1 MRTPRHTLISLA
13 VAAAT
18 AAIAWAIGVNQGSA
32 IIAGALGGI
41 LASVVMQ
48 RRTMREATGASFS
61 TEPEDL
67 EAAFETAAE
76 TILQFQAQAAEVV
89 EDGARELAMSLGAQL
104 TRILTLSQSGNREAT
119 LPLILDQ
126 LIEPAQALMT
136 DYLFLQK
143 RGGTAATDA
152 MTKIASR
159 DLPAAEYA
167 ARQVLA
173 EFDRSGDVDLNAIR
187 RAVDFSFSF
196 GGEAASPSSE
206 MWGNRQRLV
215 DEADRAREQ

>member
-1 MRTPRHTLISLA
+1 MISLA

-18 AAIAWAIGVNQGSA
+18 AATAWAIGVNQGSA

-48 RRTMREATGASFS
+48 RRAMREATGDVFS

-67 EAAFETAAE
+67 KAASETAAE
-76 TILQFQAQAAEVV
+76 TILQLQAQATEIAD
-89 EDGARELAMSLGAQL
+89 DGARELSMSLGAQL
-104 TRILTLSQSGNREAT
+104 TRILTLSQNANREAA
-119 LPLILDQ
+119 LPLVLDQ

-173 EFDRSGDVDLNAIR
+173 EFNRSGDVDLTAIR

-196 GGEAASPSSE
+196 GGEVVSPSSE
-206 MWGNRQRLV
+206 MWGNRQ
-215 DEADRAREQ
+215 